1 MRDLNKQNVLL
12 SELGTQEGSPETS
25 KQIKKGAGNDRVR
38 CGIWSRFRRRNRME
52 RQRSATLGNQLTW
65 GNRWNARDTEK
76 LGRTGNEKTGTHRL
90 YTQDDEGQVK
100 ANADNQ
106 QGKEHTQGQGVR

>member
-1 MRDLNKQNVLL
+1 
-12 SELGTQEGSPETS
+12 
-25 KQIKKGAGNDRVR
+25 
-38 CGIWSRFRRRNRME
+38 ME

-90 YTQDDEGQVK
+90 YTQDGEGQVK
-100 ANADNQ
+100 KNADNQ
-106 QGKEHTQGQGVR
+106 QGREHTQGQGVR